1 MADSKITGLTELA
14 ATPASND
21 WYVVTDV
28 SDTTM
33 DASGTN
39 KKLAATR
46 VVHKDTSGNVAVLG
60 NFSVGTATAGA
71 IAHIYSPSD
80 ESLRIAGTAATSN
93 PYISFY
99 QGTTRRSYVQ
109 HVDTNDTLNLVSEY
123 GNVSIKAAATLGTD
137 SEAEYV
143 TVKAG
148 GNVGIGQTNPAQ
160 KLDVNGIIK
169 TTSLIF
175 GSGSTLS
182 EYLEGTF
189 TPGISF
195 GGNSTGM
202 TFSSRVGRYIKIG
215 KMVYVSVDIRL
226 SAKGSSTGSAKII
239 GLPITSVSTAAGGV
253 VSLIWYQMNA
263 NYVYISGAIDTS
275 STTISLVGLTGAGAS
290 YSSLTE
296 TAFANN
302 SIIQATIM
310 YEAAS

>member
-1 MADSKITGLTELA
+1 MADSKITALTELA

-21 WYVVTDV
+21 WYLVTDV

-46 VVHKDTSGNVAVLG
+46 VVHKDTSGNLAVLG

-80 ESLRIAGTAATSN
+80 EALRIAGTAATSN

-109 HVDTNDTLNLVSEY
+109 HADSNDTLTLVSEY

-148 GNVGIGQTNPAQ
+148 GNVGIGETNPSF
-160 KLDVNGIIK
+160 KLDVNGSFQA
-169 TTSLIF
+169 TSIGSTWTGFSF
-175 GSGSTLS
+175 GSGWTNYGGGYQDAQYKKVGDLVFLRGHVKRTSGVSTTMSTLPS
-182 EYLEGTF
+182 GYRPVGYAEFIVTSNGA
-189 TPGISF
+189 F
-195 GGNSTGM
+195 GQ
-202 TFSSRVGRYIKIG
+202 
-215 KMVYVSVDIRL
+215 VDI
-226 SAKGSSTGSAKII
+226 ASSGE
-239 GLPITSVSTAAGGV
+239 LFLAAGNV
-253 VSLIWYQMNA
+253 ARVSLNGIWF
-263 NYVYISGAIDTS
+263 
-275 STTISLVGLTGAGAS
+275 STI
-290 YSSLTE
+290 
-296 TAFANN
+296 
-302 SIIQATIM
+302 
-310 YEAAS
+310 